1 MAPLVL
7 DSLLL
12 VLYISLIPM
21 VSISL
26 GAGLVGFLQAIT
38 QIQEQSLTHLARVV
52 VIAGVLYVGGA
63 QAFDQLKRNFIQVLD
78 AIVNM

>member
-1 MAPLVL
+1 MTPLIL

-21 VSISL
+21 VSISF
-26 GAGLVGFLQAIT
+26 GAGLVAFLQAIT

-63 QAFDQLKRNFIQVLD
+63 QAFDHLKQSFIQVLD

>member
-1 MAPLVL
+1 MTPLIL

-21 VSISL
+21 MSISL
-26 GAGLVGFLQAIT
+26 GAGLVAFLQAIT

-52 VIAGVLYVGGA
+52 VIAAVLYVGGE
-63 QAFDQLKRNFIQVLD
+63 QAFGLLKQIFVQILNT
-78 AIVNM
+78 IVTM